1 MRAAVTAFLAHMMP
15 GRSGRRVAA
24 AFGAAVLFRSGA
36 EIALA
41 VFCGTS
47 VFTAF
52 AARMMTVM
60 AVAHMMPGRPGGR
73 SEFFAPFGGLG
84 GFGGRLGNFN
94 GGICGVGI
102 RVFGGGFRRR
112 GFCGLG
118 RRGVVLSER
127 QARDADTENEGK
139 KE

>member
-1 MRAAVTAFLAHMMP
+1 MTVMTGAHMVP
-15 GRSGRRVAA
+15 GRSGGRVAV

-41 VFCGTS
+41 VFCGAS
-47 VFTAF
+47 VFAELT
-52 AARMMTVM
+52 ARMVTVM
-60 AVAHMMPGRPGGR
+60 AVAHMMPGRSGGR
-73 SEFFAPFGGLG
+73 SEFFAPFG

-94 GGICGVGI
+94 GGICGIGI